1 MNSQDIK
8 TVTLVINSDQ
18 AQKKLDIIN
27 NKLETA
33 RAKREAA
40 FEKGNSQSL
49 QAYTKEIQNLERQAT
64 RLQSRAQT
72 VAKTLGNLDK
82 ATPKEL
88 RSTIREINKELNS
101 GKIERGSK
109 EWHTLTYAMQKA
121 EAELRKIKE
130 EQNAATT
137 AFGDTISALGNKWFG
152 MVSIADKVT
161 SAFSGAMAAMSEY
174 VNDFAEINEHMANV
188 SKYTGLATEDVNE
201 LNESFKRMETKTPRE
216 KLNDL
221 AADAGRLGITSK
233 EAVLEF
239 VEAADTINL
248 ALGEDLGENAV
259 KNIGKLAQM
268 FGESDRLGLRG
279 AMLATGSVINELAQS
294 SSASEGYIMEFAN
307 RLAGVGNQAG
317 LTQAQIMAF
326 GSVLDQNAVNVEKGA
341 TALQNALTA
350 LFKDPAKMASAAGLE
365 VEKFTNLL
373 KTDANTAVL
382 EWLQA
387 LQDTGGMEKLAPLL
401 AQMNLSGAGVTQT
414 LTTLAGKLK
423 DVKTAQELANT
434 AYEQNVSCTDEA
446 DKANGTIAAR
456 LQRAQERWKDIRREL
471 GERLFPIYE
480 KGIELTYST
489 GKALSYIANLVANVG
504 KFVVDYR
511 AQITSA
517 AAAVV
522 TFTVAINAANIAH
535 KAHALWLTTV
545 KAVQTAYTA
554 VTGAATAA
562 QTAFNAAIKTNGF
575 SAIISLILSAVAA
588 LGTWLLM
595 TNKATDAE
603 KNNTN
608 ATNNNSKAL
617 DALNQAREEG
627 KKLAEEERAKIDL
640 LNKVVHNGNAK
651 YAERLKAL
659 NDLKAII
666 PDYHAQLTQEGQLE
680 HDNVNAINDYI
691 AALDKKA
698 EAEAV
703 YNKLVEAKRKGV
715 ELTMKR
721 DRKQNNVNRVDA
733 ELAKE
738 QYKARPGYNRAQ
750 YGEALIQDSHVQAR
764 DAKLLERT
772 KQVGALNAAQAELN
786 ANLREQAELEQYLQK
801 HDLVTTATNN
811 TPTTSATTSH
821 TTNNG
826 KGGSTTTT
834 PKVDTASLTRI
845 ENEKRKAQEQAATEY
860 VTGLQTYQQYQ
871 EQIIAIDRNYL
882 EQKKTLYSGNAA
894 EIATIDKEL
903 AEIQKKSITA
913 KKDWSINQIEVETRE
928 QLNALESQHN
938 KALLSDEQYQRQRE
952 ALEEQALQRRVQYL
966 SNTENGLF
974 PDALYQAEQELDAK
988 RTQNKLNQEKRL
1000 LEQINALRRQYA
1012 NESIEVQQ
1020 QMELQFMQQLYT
1032 QGILTVQEFEEAR
1045 LAIIVK
1051 YKLKQS
1057 ENTSPTKQHLNQQ
1070 DNTLGTPSDQM
1081 SASVLNLYKSIGDLQ
1096 NAQYEGKVG
1105 WKNYAAVAQASLAT
1119 VSATMSSVSQLMQA
1133 NMQAEVASVTARYDA
1148 EIEKAGSSTKKG
1160 KKLEEQKQKEIAK
1173 IKTTYNKRAMAIEI
1187 AQAIANTASNA
1198 ISAYGAM
1205 AKIAV
1210 VGPALGI
1217 AAAAAATAAGMIQI
1231 ATIKKQHEAE
1241 AAGYYEGGFT
1251 GGNSYRRTAG
1261 VVHEGEFVANHAA
1274 VNNPNIL
1281 PILNLIDQ
1289 AQRTNRVAS
1298 LTAADVSRA
1307 ISAPVT
1313 TATNT
1318 TTAGTVQ
1325 VVDTSSAATAATL
1338 ERLNDRLEQGIS
1350 AVVTIDGEQGLAKQ
1364 WKKYQRLTS
1373 K

>member
-8 TVTLVINSDQ
+8 TVTLIINSDQ
-18 AQKKLDIIN
+18 AQKKLDSIN
-27 NKLETA
+27 SKLEVA

-40 FEKGNSQSL
+40 FEKGDSHAL
-49 QAYTKEIQNLERQAT
+49 QAFAKEIQNLERQAT

-72 VAKTLGNLDK
+72 VTKTLGNLDK

-101 GKIERGSK
+101 GTIERNCK
-109 EWHTLTYAMQKA
+109 EWDTLTAAMKKAQK
-121 EAELRKIKE
+121 ELNKIKA
-130 EQNAATT
+130 EQNAAVSS
-137 AFGDTISALGNKWFG
+137 FGDKIASIGTKWFG
-152 MVSIADKVT
+152 LVSIADKVT
-161 SAFSGAMAAMSEY
+161 AALGGAMSAMGEY

-188 SKYTGLATEDVNE
+188 SKYTGLAAEDVNE
-201 LNESFKRMETKTPRE
+201 LNESFKKLETKTPRE

-233 EAVLEF
+233 ESVLEF
-239 VEAADTINL
+239 VAAADTINL

-341 TALQNALTA
+341 TALQNVFTA
-350 LFKDPAKMASAAGLE
+350 LFKAPAKMASTAGLE

-373 KTDANTAVL
+373 RTDANAAVL

-423 DVKTAQELANT
+423 DVKSAQDLANT
-434 AYEQNVSCTDEA
+434 AYEQNISCINEA
-446 DKANGTIAAR
+446 DKANGTISAR

-471 GERLFPIYE
+471 GERLFPVYQQ
-480 KGIELTYST
+480 GIELTYNT
-489 GKALSYIANLVANVG
+489 VKALSYISALVANIG
-504 KFVVDYR
+504 KFIVDYR
-511 AQITSA
+511 AQLTSA

-535 KAHALWLTTV
+535 KAHALWLTAV
-545 KAVQTAYTA
+545 NAVQTAYTA

-575 SAIISLILSAVAA
+575 SAIVSLILSAVSA

-608 ATNNNSKAL
+608 ATNDRAKAL
-617 DALNQAREEG
+617 DAMNQAREEG
-627 KKLAEEERAKIDL
+627 KKRAEEERVKIDL
-640 LNKVVHNGNAK
+640 LNKTVHNGNAK
-651 YAERLKAL
+651 YTERLKAL
-659 NDLKAII
+659 NNIKAII
-666 PDYHAQLTQEGQLE
+666 PDYHAQLTQEEKLE

-703 YNKLVEAKRKGV
+703 YNRLVEVKRKGV
-715 ELTMKR
+715 ELTLKR

-733 ELAKE
+733 ELKKDK
-738 QYKARPGYNRAQ
+738 YKPREGYNRAQ
-750 YGEALIQDSHVQAR
+750 YGETLIQDSHTHAR
-764 DAKLLERT
+764 DAKLVERT
-772 KQVGALNAAQAELN
+772 KQVRALNTAQTELN
-786 ANLREQAELEQYLQK
+786 ENLRQQAELEQYLQK
-801 HDLVTTATNN
+801 HNLVTTATNN
-811 TPTTSATTSH
+811 TPTASATPSRATS
-821 TTNNG
+821 NI
-826 KGGSTTTT
+826 KGGSTTAT
-834 PKVDTASLTRI
+834 PTVSSASLIKI
-845 ENEKRKAQEQAATEY
+845 ENGKRKAQEQAATEY

-871 EQIIAIDRNYL
+871 EQLIDIERNYL
-882 EQKKTLYSGNAA
+882 EQKKTLYSGNAS
-894 EIATIDKEL
+894 EIETIDKEL
-903 AEIQKKSITA
+903 AENQAKSIATR
-913 KKDWSINQIEVETRE
+913 KDWSLNQIEVETRE

-974 PDALYQAEQELDAK
+974 AEALYQAEQELEKK
-988 RTQNKLNQEKRL
+988 RTENKLNQEKRL
-1000 LEQINALRRQYA
+1000 INQINTLRQQYA

-1045 LAIIVK
+1045 LAIIEK
-1051 YKLKQS
+1051 YKQKQS
-1057 ENTSPTKQHLNQQ
+1057 QTTTPTKQHLNQQ
-1070 DNTLGTPSDQM
+1070 DNALGTPSDQM
-1081 SASVLNLYKSIGDLQ
+1081 SSSVLNLYKSIGDLQ
-1096 NAQYEGKVG
+1096 DAQDKGKVG
-1105 WKNYAAVAQASLAT
+1105 WQNYAAVAQASLAT

-1173 IKTTYNKRAMAIEI
+1173 IKTAYNKKAMAIEI

-1231 ATIKKQHEAE
+1231 ATIKKQHESE

-1281 PILNLIDQ
+1281 PVLNLIDQ

-1318 TTAGTVQ
+1318 TTVGTVQ

-1338 ERLNDRLEQGIS
+1338 DRLNEKLEQGIS
-1350 AVVTIDGEQGLAKQ
+1350 AYVTIDGEQGFAKQ
-1364 WKKYQRLTS
+1364 WKKYQRMTS